1 VSKNPTKA
9 MPLMGHLGEL
19 RKRLTYTG
27 IVVVILVIAAFIEKK
42 YVFAVLKHPL
52 HGTGVD
58 KLTTLGV
65 TEAFMTILKVS
76 VYAGLI
82 CALPFILYQFW
93 AFVMPALYENERRN
107 VLPYTA
113 ATSVLFL
120 GGVVF
125 AYFVVLPV
133 GLKFLVGYGGA
144 DFNQLLQAERY
155 TTFVVTFLLA
165 FGVVFLLPVVMML
178 VARAGLVNYLQLRKV
193 RKYAILVEAVVAM
206 VFTPSQDPLSMA
218 LMLVPLII
226 LYELGI
232 WLAKIATKRK
242 AKSAAAREALAA
254 VEAAAA
260 EALAAAQAATAAA
273 EIATAAAAGPVPE
286 SETPESDDT

>member
-1 VSKNPTKA
+1 MSKNPTKA

-19 RKRLTYTG
+19 RRRLTYIG
-27 IVVVILVIAAFIEKK
+27 IVVVLFVIAAFFLND
-42 YVFAVLKHPL
+42 YVFRVLMHPL
-52 HGTGVD
+52 MST
-58 KLTTLGV
+58 KITQLTVLGP
-65 TEAFMTILKVS
+65 TEAFMQILKVS
-76 VYAGLI
+76 VYAGLVV
-82 CALPFILYQFW
+82 ALPFILYQFW

-125 AYFVVLPV
+125 AYYIVLPV
-133 GLKFLVGYGGA
+133 GLKFLIGYGGEN
-144 DFNQLLQAERY
+144 FNHLLQADRY

-165 FGVVFLLPVVMML
+165 FGVVFLLPLVMML
-178 VARAGLVNYLQLRKV
+178 LAWAGLVNHIMLRKV

-218 LMLVPLII
+218 LMLIPLII
-226 LYELGI
+226 LYEFGI

-254 VEAAAA
+254 AEFAAA
-260 EALAAAQAATAAA
+260 EATRPPEAPA
-273 EIATAAAAGPVPE
+273 EIAAAGPAPE
-286 SETPESDDT
+286 SAAPGPDEAGV